1 MFAVRIQK
9 LLRLKLIFLEI
20 WILGYIVWTNKKVL
34 FTQLKKKQTLRLIFS
49 KIKRCSTQNPNAV
62 DA

>member
-9 LLRLKLIFLEI
+9 LLRLKLIFLET

-34 FTQLKKKQTLRLIFS
+34 FTQLKKNK
-49 KIKRCSTQNPNAV
+49 P
-62 DA
+62 